1 MSRRRTAKPRLS
13 PVWMPYLRDKLA
25 DWLDDRHDV
34 EYGRP
39 SSAYS
44 DMLQAAWSQG
54 DSLRHSPMWW
64 VSRDMT
70 TLAVHTA
77 LHEDPP
83 EVNPPSATGFILFDG
98 GLDLTGAPDA
108 PLAHIVGLRWAVET
122 STDGADH
129 VGMEMFSDDPG
140 VCELMRCPLPLVPM
154 PRSVA
159 VDASFAREA
168 NVFERVLR
176 AVWAL
181 SAEPTVCAVD
191 RPDRPDG
198 LEPLPSRMVDNAVR
212 DVRMVILRE
221 NVHSPSGEGTGGGPR
236 REYSHRFIVR
246 GFWRNQAYGKNH
258 ELRRR
263 QWIPP
268 FVKGPADKP
277 LIAKD
282 TVRIW
287 RR

>member
-1 MSRRRTAKPRLS
+1 
-13 PVWMPYLRDKLA
+13 MPYLRDKLA

-221 NVHSPSGEGTGGGPR
+221 NVHSPSGEGTGGGSR

>member
-1 MSRRRTAKPRLS
+1 
-13 PVWMPYLRDKLA
+13 MPYLRDKLA
-25 DWLDDRHDV
+25 DHLDHPPLPFHHVTDYQR
-34 EYGRP
+34 ELAG
-39 SSAYS
+39 
-44 DMLQAAWSQG
+44 AWSNG
-54 DSLRHSPMWW
+54 DGLRHSPMWW

-83 EVNPPSATGFILFDG
+83 EVDPPSATGFILFDG

-181 SAEPTVCAVD
+181 SAEPTVCTVD

-198 LEPLPSRMVDNAVR
+198 LDPLPPRMVDNAVR

-221 NVHSPSGEGTGGGPR
+221 NIHSPRNGKTDREAR

>member
-1 MSRRRTAKPRLS
+1 MAMSRRHAKPRLS
-13 PVWMPYLRDKLA
+13 PIWMPYLRDKLA
-25 DWLDDRHDV
+25 DHLDHPPLPFHHVTDYQR
-34 EYGRP
+34 ELAG
-39 SSAYS
+39 
-44 DMLQAAWSQG
+44 AWSNG
-54 DSLRHSPMWW
+54 DGLRHSPMWW

-181 SAEPTVCAVD
+181 SAEPTVCTVD

-198 LEPLPSRMVDNAVR
+198 LDPLPPRMVDDAVR

-221 NVHSPSGEGTGGGPR
+221 NIHSPRNGETDREAR

-277 LIAKD
+277 LIAKE

>member
-1 MSRRRTAKPRLS
+1 MAMSRRHAKPRLS
-13 PVWMPYLRDKLA
+13 PIWMPYLRDKLA
-25 DWLDDRHDV
+25 DHLDHPPLPFHHVTDYQR
-34 EYGRP
+34 ELAG
-39 SSAYS
+39 
-44 DMLQAAWSQG
+44 AWSNG
-54 DSLRHSPMWW
+54 DGLRHSPMWW

-221 NVHSPSGEGTGGGPR
+221 NVHSPRGDGTGGGSR

>member
-1 MSRRRTAKPRLS
+1 MTMSRRHAKPRLS
-13 PVWMPYLRDKLA
+13 PIWMPYLRDKLA
-25 DWLDDRHDV
+25 DHLDHPPLPFHHVTDYQR
-34 EYGRP
+34 ELAG
-39 SSAYS
+39 
-44 DMLQAAWSQG
+44 AWSNG
-54 DSLRHSPMWW
+54 DGLRHSPMWW

-181 SAEPTVCAVD
+181 SAEPTVCTVD

-221 NVHSPSGEGTGGGPR
+221 NIHSPRGEGTGGGSR

>member
-1 MSRRRTAKPRLS
+1 
-13 PVWMPYLRDKLA
+13 MPYLRDKLA
-25 DWLDDRHDV
+25 DHLDHPPLPFHHVTDYQR
-34 EYGRP
+34 ELAG
-39 SSAYS
+39 
-44 DMLQAAWSQG
+44 AWSNG
-54 DSLRHSPMWW
+54 DGLRHSPMWW

-83 EVNPPSATGFILFDG
+83 EVDPPSATGFILFDG

-122 STDGADH
+122 SADGADH

-140 VCELMRCPLPLVPM
+140 VCELMQCPLPLVPM

-159 VDASFAREA
+159 SDASFAREA

-181 SAEPTVCAVD
+181 SAEPTVCTVD

-198 LEPLPSRMVDNAVR
+198 LDPLPPRMVDNAVR

-221 NVHSPSGEGTGGGPR
+221 NIHSPRNGKTDREAR

-263 QWIPP
+263 QGIPP

>member
-1 MSRRRTAKPRLS
+1 MAMSRRHAKPRLS
-13 PVWMPYLRDKLA
+13 PIWMPYLRDKLA

-54 DSLRHSPMWW
+54 DSLRHSPMWF

-77 LHEDPP
+77 LHEEPP
-83 EVNPPSATGFILFDG
+83 MVEPPSSTGFIMFDG
-98 GLDLTGAPDA
+98 GVDFECAPGALPV
-108 PLAHIVGLRWAVET
+108 HIVAVRWVIQLDENG
-122 STDGADH
+122 DRH
-129 VGMEMFSDDPG
+129 VGVALFTDNKNVRES
-140 VCELMRCPLPLVPM
+140 LRCPLPLAPVPHTSLGEVSEGAM
-154 PRSVA
+154 GTIGNILQA
-159 VDASFAREA
+159 T
-168 NVFERVLR
+168 
-176 AVWAL
+176 WAL
-181 SAEPTVCAVD
+181 SAEPTVCEVS
-191 RPDRPDG
+191 RPQRPPAS
-198 LEPLPSRMVDNAVR
+198 EPLPHRVVERAVSN
-212 DVRMVILRE
+212 VRMVVLRE
-221 NVHSPSGEGTGGGPR
+221 RHDPTPTNGGARDSR
-236 REYSHRFIVR
+236 RGYGHRFIVR
-246 GFWRNQAYGKNH
+246 GFWRNQAYGPEH
-258 ELRRR
+258 GLRRR

-277 LIAKD
+277 LVTKE

>member
-1 MSRRRTAKPRLS
+1 MAMSRRHAKPRLS
-13 PVWMPYLRDKLA
+13 PIWMPYLRDKLA
-25 DWLDDRHDV
+25 DHLDHPPLPFHHVTDYQR
-34 EYGRP
+34 ELAG
-39 SSAYS
+39 
-44 DMLQAAWSQG
+44 AWSNG
-54 DSLRHSPMWW
+54 DGLRHSPMWW

-159 VDASFAREA
+159 VDASFAQEA

-221 NVHSPSGEGTGGGPR
+221 NVHSPRGDGTGGGSR

>member
-34 EYGRP
+34 EYGLP

-221 NVHSPSGEGTGGGPR
+221 NVHSPSGEGTGGGSR

>member
-1 MSRRRTAKPRLS
+1 MAMSRRHAKPRLS
-13 PVWMPYLRDKLA
+13 PIWMPYLRDKLA
-25 DWLDDRHDV
+25 DHLDHPPLPFHHVTDYQR
-34 EYGRP
+34 ELAG
-39 SSAYS
+39 
-44 DMLQAAWSQG
+44 AWSNG
-54 DSLRHSPMWW
+54 DGLRHSPMWW
-64 VSRDMT
+64 VSRDMA

-83 EVNPPSATGFILFDG
+83 EVDPPSATGFILFDG

-181 SAEPTVCAVD
+181 SAEPTVCTVD

-221 NVHSPSGEGTGGGPR
+221 NIHSPRNGKTDREAR

-277 LIAKD
+277 LIAKE

>member
-1 MSRRRTAKPRLS
+1 MAMSRRHAKPRLN
-13 PVWMPYLRDKLA
+13 PIWMPYLRDKLA
-25 DWLDDRHDV
+25 DHLDHPPLPFHHVTDYQR
-34 EYGRP
+34 ELAG
-39 SSAYS
+39 
-44 DMLQAAWSQG
+44 AWSNG
-54 DSLRHSPMWW
+54 DGLRHSPMWW

-70 TLAVHTA
+70 TIAVHTA

-181 SAEPTVCAVD
+181 SAEPTVCTVD

-221 NVHSPSGEGTGGGPR
+221 NIHSPRGEGTGGGSR

>member
-1 MSRRRTAKPRLS
+1 MAMSRRHAKPRLS
-13 PVWMPYLRDKLA
+13 PIWMPYLRDKLA
-25 DWLDDRHDV
+25 DHLDHPPLPFHHVTDYQR
-34 EYGRP
+34 ELAG
-39 SSAYS
+39 
-44 DMLQAAWSQG
+44 AWSNG
-54 DSLRHSPMWW
+54 DGLRHSPMWW

-221 NVHSPSGEGTGGGPR
+221 NVHSPRGDGTGGGSR

-246 GFWRNQAYGKNH
+246 GFWRNQAYGENH

>member
-1 MSRRRTAKPRLS
+1 
-13 PVWMPYLRDKLA
+13 MPYLRDKLA
-25 DWLDDRHDV
+25 DHLDHPPLPFHHVTDYQRELD
-34 EYGRP
+34 G
-39 SSAYS
+39 
-44 DMLQAAWSQG
+44 AWSSG
-54 DSLRHSPMWW
+54 DGLRHSPMWW

-83 EVNPPSATGFILFDG
+83 EVDPPSATGFILFDG

-108 PLAHIVGLRWAVET
+108 PLAHIVGLRWDVET
-122 STDGADH
+122 SADGADH

-140 VCELMRCPLPLVPM
+140 VRELMQCPLPLVPM

-159 VDASFAREA
+159 NDAAFAREA

-181 SAEPTVCAVD
+181 SAEPTVCTVD
-191 RPDRPDG
+191 RPNRPDG
-198 LEPLPSRMVDNAVR
+198 LDPLPPRMVDNAVR

-221 NVHSPSGEGTGGGPR
+221 NIHSPRNGAESDSGSR

>member
-1 MSRRRTAKPRLS
+1 MAMSRRHAKPRLS
-13 PVWMPYLRDKLA
+13 PIWMPYLRDKLA
-25 DWLDDRHDV
+25 DHLDHPPLPFHHVTDYQR
-34 EYGRP
+34 ELAG
-39 SSAYS
+39 
-44 DMLQAAWSQG
+44 AWSNG
-54 DSLRHSPMWW
+54 DGLRHSPMWW

-83 EVNPPSATGFILFDG
+83 EVDPPSATGFILFDG

-181 SAEPTVCAVD
+181 SAEPTVCTVD

-221 NVHSPSGEGTGGGPR
+221 NIHSPRNGKPDREAR

-277 LIAKD
+277 LIAKE

>member
-1 MSRRRTAKPRLS
+1 MAMSRRHAKPRLS
-13 PVWMPYLRDKLA
+13 PIWMPYLRDKLA
-25 DWLDDRHDV
+25 DHLDHPPLPFHHVTDYQR
-34 EYGRP
+34 ELAG
-39 SSAYS
+39 
-44 DMLQAAWSQG
+44 AWSNG
-54 DSLRHSPMWW
+54 DGLRHSPMWW

-83 EVNPPSATGFILFDG
+83 EVDPPSATGFILFDG

-181 SAEPTVCAVD
+181 SAEPTVCTVD

-221 NVHSPSGEGTGGGPR
+221 NIHSPRNGKTDREAR

-277 LIAKD
+277 LIAKE

>member
-1 MSRRRTAKPRLS
+1 MAMSRRHAKPRLS
-13 PVWMPYLRDKLA
+13 PIWMPYLRDKLA
-25 DWLDDRHDV
+25 DHLDHPPLPFHHVTDYQR
-34 EYGRP
+34 ELAG
-39 SSAYS
+39 
-44 DMLQAAWSQG
+44 AWSNG
-54 DSLRHSPMWW
+54 DGLRHSPMWW

-108 PLAHIVGLRWAVET
+108 PLAHIVGIRWAVET

-181 SAEPTVCAVD
+181 SAEPTVCTVD

-221 NVHSPSGEGTGGGPR
+221 NIHSPRNGKTDREAR